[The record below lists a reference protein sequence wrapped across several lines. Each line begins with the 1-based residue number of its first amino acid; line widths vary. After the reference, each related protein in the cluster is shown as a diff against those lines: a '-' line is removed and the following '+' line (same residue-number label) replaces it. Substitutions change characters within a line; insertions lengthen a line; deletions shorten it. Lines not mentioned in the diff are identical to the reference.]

1 MISATFLQPSRI
13 AWTGIKNIA
22 MAHTCNGTWR
32 YEKTSIETI
41 QTYYANVCIYHDVI
55 LLYFL
60 ICFPITSINNF
71 NL

>member
-13 AWTGIKNIA
+13 AWTGIKKYRHGPY
-22 MAHTCNGTWR
+22 MQWDMR